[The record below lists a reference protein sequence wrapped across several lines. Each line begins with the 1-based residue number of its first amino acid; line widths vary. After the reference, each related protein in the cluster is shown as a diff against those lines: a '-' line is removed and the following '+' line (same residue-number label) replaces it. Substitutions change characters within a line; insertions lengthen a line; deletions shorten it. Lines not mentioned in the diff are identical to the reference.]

1 MVLEK
6 KVESSSKL
14 TIEINRKLIH
24 LLLTYIM
31 TTAHT
36 DTHTWFDQILFASKW
51 TRIHGQ
57 CHHTSAN
64 RLPTNS
70 TMSFTMCNKIA
81 ALCLHWPKEFNKIEW
96 KCAHTESDKTNH
108 QSLSVAA
115 GMESVALG
123 YVVITFIFI
132 IIVGMIVVVAIVAV
146 AVAVAVISFFM
157 PYVLCVMNSCL
168 LAYTCTYTHTHTC
181 TCCARATSFCCF
193 YLFIYNKLRF

>member
-1 MVLEK
+1 
-6 KVESSSKL
+6 
-14 TIEINRKLIH
+14 
-24 LLLTYIM
+24 M

-51 TRIHGQ
+51 TQIHGQ

-81 ALCLHWPKEFNKIEW
+81 ALCLHWPKEFNKTEW

-168 LAYTCTYTHTHTC
+168 LAYTLYMHIHTYTYVYML
-181 TCCARATSFCCF
+181 CACDFFLLLLSIHLQQTAILTVMTLWIDHKPCDRLCHLA
-193 YLFIYNKLRF
+193 YLL